1 MRGEHIKHVIELN
14 IAVLL
19 VSTSGVLGRYISM
32 PPPITIWWRC
42 LFAAVILGAFCW
54 YKKINLKVSRKKDWV
69 TIILSG
75 LFFGAHWVTYFYA
88 LHLSSVAIGMLSL
101 FTYPVIT
108 ALLEPLFFKSKLNKN
123 HVLLGLVVLVG
134 IYFLSPEFNVE
145 NNQTKGVLFG
155 LISAVFYAIR
165 NILMKKKVANY
176 HGSMLM
182 FYQMII
188 ITLVLWPVLFI
199 FEANPTTNDWQALLV
214 LALLTTS
221 IGHTLFVMSFKN
233 FSVGTASIMSSIQP
247 VYGVLFGL
255 FFLNEIPS
263 SNTIIGG
270 LLILTTVVIESVQS
284 KKSIIKN
291 ELKEL

>member
-1 MRGEHIKHVIELN
+1 MKSQHLKHVIELN

-19 VSTSGVLGRYISM
+19 ISTSGILGRYISM
-32 PPPITIWWRC
+32 PPPVTIWLRC
-42 LFAAVILGAFCW
+42 LFAAIILGAYIW
-54 YKKINLKVSRKKDWV
+54 YKKIDLKIERKKDWV

-88 LHLSSVAIGMLSL
+88 LQLSNVAIGMLSL

-108 ALLEPLFFKSKLNKN
+108 ALLEPLFFKTKLNVK
-123 HVLLGLVVLVG
+123 HVLLGIVVLIGV
-134 IYFLSPEFNVE
+134 YFLSPEFNLE

-155 LISAVFYAIR
+155 LISAVFYSIR

-182 FYQMII
+182 FYQMVF

-199 FEANPTTNDWQALLV
+199 FEATPTTNDWQALLV
-214 LALLTTS
+214 LALVTTA

-233 FSVGTASIMSSIQP
+233 FSISTASIMSSVQP
-247 VYGVLFGL
+247 IYGIIFGVFL
-255 FFLNEIPS
+255 LNEIPS
-263 SNTIIGG
+263 GNTLVGG
-270 LLILTTVVIESVQS
+270 FLILTTVAIESVNS
-284 KKSIIKN
+284 RKVV
-291 ELKEL
+291 